1 MAGQVVAESQVDH
14 DEEPDEAYG
23 DEDPGAARAVADVHK
38 KRMTGSILA
47 TAIVS
52 AATTL
57 NRLSLITRKPRLNAK
72 QGFL

>member
-1 MAGQVVAESQVDH
+1 
-14 DEEPDEAYG
+14 
-23 DEDPGAARAVADVHK
+23 VHK
-38 KRMTGSILA
+38 KRMTGSILV